1 MIALLGVLSLATVV
15 SSPDLGRARLDVAAK
30 QVQSD
35 IEFAKQNA
43 MLTQVRSGAQFT
55 QGGSYT
61 VYQNTVATPLENPLS
76 KQSMVI
82 ALANTYPG
90 ITVSG
95 NYTVVFDRFGYPTT
109 GGGGSVTLTDGT
121 NTRTVSVVRETG
133 MVTLSGVGTL
143 GCSCSFYRIVESVI
157 PLIAGIQ

>member
-1 MIALLGVLSLATVV
+1 MIELVLVIALLGVLSLATVV

-43 MLTQVRSGAQFT
+43 MMTRVRSGARFT

-61 VYQNTVATPLENPLS
+61 AYQNSVATPLENPLS

-82 ALANTYPG
+82 TLANTYPG
-90 ITVSG
+90 ILIGSS
-95 NYTVVFDRFGYPTT
+95 YTVEFDRFGYPTT
-109 GGGGSVTLTDGT
+109 GGGGSVTLNDGT
-121 NTRTVSVVRETG
+121 NTRTISVVRETG
-133 MVTLSGVGTL
+133 MVTLSGVGSL
-143 GCSCSFYRIVESVI
+143 GCACS
-157 PLIAGIQ
+157 L